1 MLPPTRHLDFPD
13 CYNARDLGGLPTL
26 DGGTTCWGAIV
37 RADLLTRLTEAG
49 VQALRD
55 HGIRT
60 IVDLREPGEV
70 AAEPSFFSDGADEH
84 IRYINRPLENRRPEV
99 SALIERA
106 QTRAEVYC
114 LVLDHYSK
122 LVAEAMC
129 AIADAPPG
137 GVLIH
142 CHAGKDRTGTVAALL
157 LGLVGVPEEV
167 IIEDYALSQERLR
180 PLWKQMVEEVGGEE
194 NADFWLKP
202 TATAEMMHHTLEH
215 LRERYGSVRDYLLS
229 AGLTA
234 DELTRLGQRL
244 MENNPAP

>member
-1 MLPPTRHLDFPD
+1 MTPTRHLDFPN

-26 DGGTTCWGAIV
+26 DGGRTRWGAVV
-37 RADLLTRLTEAG
+37 RADLLSRLTDEG

-70 AAEPSFFSDGADEH
+70 AAEPSIFFDNADET
-84 IRYINRPLENRRPEV
+84 IRYLNRPLENRRPEV
-99 SALIERA
+99 SALIEQA

-114 LVLDHYSK
+114 LVLDHYPK
-122 LVAEAMC
+122 LVASTMR

-142 CHAGKDRTGTVAALL
+142 CHAGKDRTGMVAALL
-157 LGLVGVPEEV
+157 LGLAGVPDDV

-180 PLWKQMVEEVGGEE
+180 PLWALMIEEVGGEE
-194 NADFWLKP
+194 NANFWLKP
-202 TATAEMMHHTLEH
+202 TATAEMMHDTLDH
-215 LRERYGSVRDYLLS
+215 LRQRYGGVREYLLEI
-229 AGLTA
+229 GLSEE
-234 DELTRLGQRL
+234 ELARLQQRL
-244 MENNPAP
+244 LAK